1 MLKRMDLEIG
11 KKSAGDKAATLIE
24 NGMIVGLGTGSTAAY
39 FIKAL
44 IEKCKQGLHIKA
56 VASSHRSLQM
66 AKEGG
71 IPVFE
76 ISEVSHIDVTVD
88 GADEI
93 DHQKRMIKGG
103 GGAHVKE
110 KILATSSA
118 EMIVIVDESKVVQT
132 LGKAKLPIEILPYG
146 SLFTQ
151 KKIEALGLFGKW
163 RAAKANQLNQEL
175 FITENGNYLFDID
188 FKAPVKNPE
197 KLDELLLQIPGV
209 VDTGFFFKIAKKV
222 IIGKSDGCIDFL

>member
-1 MLKRMDLEIG
+1 MDLENG
-11 KKSAGDKAATLIE
+11 KKAAGEKAATFIE
-24 NGMIVGLGTGSTAAY
+24 NGMIVGLGTGTTAAY
-39 FIKAL
+39 FIEAL
-44 IEKCKQGLHIKA
+44 IRKSKEGLRIKA
-56 VASSHRSLQM
+56 VASSHRSFEQ

-76 ISEVSHIDVTVD
+76 INEVSHIDVTID

-110 KILATSSA
+110 KILAFSSA
-118 EMIVIVDESKVVQT
+118 EMIAIVDESKVVQT
-132 LGKAKLPIEILPYG
+132 LGIGKLPVEIVPYG

-151 KKIEALGLFGKW
+151 KKIEMLGLCGKW
-163 RAAKANQLNQEL
+163 RTAKSNQLNQEL
-175 FITENGNYLFDID
+175 FVTENGNFLFDIE
-188 FKAPVKNPE
+188 FKTPPKSPE

-209 VDTGFFFKIAKKV
+209 VDTGFFFKIAKKA
-222 IIGKSDGCIDFL
+222 IIGKADGSTAFL